1 MNYVFFDVE
10 CANCLNG
17 EGKICSFGYVKTDEN
32 FQVIK
37 KKDILVNPNAKF
49 LLGNVRTGE
58 GIKLAYPLF
67 KFQRADTFP
76 RYYHEIKSLLEDED
90 NLCFGF
96 AVHQDVA
103 YLSYSCQRYSLP
115 VIKFHFFDIQ
125 KLEQRIYHRKN
136 PSGLDHLVEQFYLPS
151 FTYHRSDDD
160 ALMTM
165 EVFQKLLQVNEL
177 TMSDALSKYPECIS
191 ETEYLLKKL
200 KEHKALRAKKKEIS
214 EKRTA
219 FFKLDDFKED
229 LNHYDKYFW
238 KKTFYFHNAVVV
250 NHIDELIEKKE
261 MFRKKGGKETTDIL
275 KSDYLVLEDMKDKA
289 KINIDFKA
297 NNINVITYDKFIKNL
312 DKGKDVPKHHK

>member
-1 MNYVFFDVE
+1 MNYIFFDVE

-17 EGKICSFGYVKTDEN
+17 EGKICSFGYVKTDED
-32 FQVIK
+32 FHVIK

-58 GIKLAYPLF
+58 GIKLAYPIY

-76 RYYHEIKSLLEDED
+76 RYYQEIKALLEDED

-136 PSGLDHLVEQFYLPS
+136 PSGLDHLVEQFSLLS

-165 EVFQKLLQVNEL
+165 EVFQKLLETNEL
-177 TMSDALSKYPECIS
+177 TVNDALSKYPECIS

-200 KEHKALRAKKKEIS
+200 KEHKALRAKKKEIA
-214 EKRTA
+214 EKRA
-219 FFKLDDFKED
+219 LFFKADDYKED
-229 LNHYDKYFW
+229 LTHYDKFFW
-238 KKTFYFHNAVVV
+238 KKSFYFHNAVIV

-261 MFRKKGGKETTDIL
+261 IFRKKGGKETSDIFH
-275 KSDYLVLEDMKDKA
+275 SNYLVLEDMKDKV
-289 KINIDFKA
+289 KMNIDFKA
-297 NNINVITYDKFIKNL
+297 NDIKVITYDKFLKSLGVNAET
-312 DKGKDVPKHHK
+312 KHHA